1 MPGQFTGSSGWCET
15 YDVLFIIFMNI
26 LISKL
31 FDDIYVIVKVYVKT
45 CNSEKRM

>member
-1 MPGQFTGSSGWCET
+1 MPGQFTGSS
-15 YDVLFIIFMNI
+15 VLFIIFMNI

-45 CNSEKRM
+45 CNSEKRL